1 MSDLQQDIEDLERL
15 EQLSLKKASALANL
29 LDEKLRQQD
38 RYIGLRTEMGITGS
52 DYGSPTYVMSWVATH
67 TLEWVGRNL
76 KMGSQMPFME
86 NYIDDHGRVQVD
98 EHNAEELK
106 QRAPDWTR
114 QPELAS
120 YLIHDKQRKF
130 STIVAVVCP
139 PWVDDPKSGNWGV
152 DGRAVRNAIDY
163 EALDT
168 EGRLCL
174 IDLSNTLIYALDGQ
188 HRVMGIQGVMAVR
201 DNGFL
206 ELKRRDGT
214 STNKTFTRQE
224 LLDRF
229 RVEIGELQALLTES
243 ISVEYI
249 PAVVAGETREE
260 ANRRIRDVFVCI
272 NSYAK
277 KTKPGETILLDESD
291 GFSIAARRIGTL
303 HSLFKSEAGDRVN
316 WASNSITRSAPHI
329 TTLDAIRTIAEHY
342 LPTIDSS
349 AYAPWRPLFTGQVP
363 LRPTEQELA
372 DANVELTAL
381 FDLIESMP
389 VFQRILRGDNVV
401 DIREFQD
408 EQNPQRIGHLMLRP
422 IGQQVFARAVAR
434 IIGGGA
440 MSPDQIRS
448 RLAHLDQ
455 EGAFRLSPPEN
466 LWYGVLYDRMR
477 NSIITRGENRELATK
492 LMVYLLKGGEEHNV
506 RKDLLRDVITNRM
519 DEKGERWLDFDGDWS
534 KKAVEDADLP
544 PP

>member
-1 MSDLQQDIEDLERL
+1 MSNIEQDIEDLERL
-15 EQLSLKKASALANL
+15 EQFSLKKASTLANL
-29 LDEKLRQQD
+29 LDEKLQQQN
-38 RYIGLRTEMGITGS
+38 RYIGLRTEMGVTGS
-52 DYGSPTYVMSWVATH
+52 QYGSPTYVPSWLSTH

-86 NYIDDHGRVQVD
+86 NYIDEHGRIQVD

-139 PWVDDPKSGNWGV
+139 PWVDNPRSPNWGV
-152 DGRAVRNAIDY
+152 DGRAVENAIRFD
-163 EALDT
+163 ALDT
-168 EGRLCL
+168 QGRVCL
-174 IDLSNTLIYALDGQ
+174 IDLTNALIYALDGQ

-206 ELKRRDGT
+206 EIKKRDGT

-277 KTKPGETILLDESD
+277 KTKAGETILLDESD
-291 GFSIAARRIGTL
+291 GFSIIARRIGTS
-303 HSLFKSEAGDRVN
+303 HSLFKADAGDRVN
-316 WASNSITRSAPHI
+316 WASNSITKSGLQI
-329 TTLDAIRTIAEHY
+329 TTLDSIRTIAAAY
-342 LPTIDSS
+342 LPAIDNST
-349 AYAPWRPLFTGQVP
+349 YTPWKPLFKDQVP

-372 DANVELTAL
+372 AAYQDLTAL
-381 FDLIESMP
+381 FDLIQSMP
-389 VFQRILRGDNVV
+389 VFQKILRGDSVV
-401 DIREFQD
+401 EAREFPD
-408 EQNPQRIGHLMLRP
+408 ENNPDRTGHLMLRP
-422 IGQQVFARAVAR
+422 IGQQVFASAVAR
-434 IIGGGA
+434 IVGA
-440 MSPDQIRS
+440 GIMSVDQLRS
-448 RLAHLDQ
+448 RLAKLDDG
-455 EGAFRLSPPEN
+455 GAFRGGIAAAGPEHAAR
-466 LWYGVLYDRMR
+466 WRVDR
-477 NSIITRGENRELATK
+477 A
-492 LMVYLLKGGEEHNV
+492 
-506 RKDLLRDVITNRM
+506 RDVAFE
-519 DEKGERWLDFDGDWS
+519 DDPLAPDGRIGHRRRREQRLGVGMPGI
-534 KKAVEDADLP
+534 AV
-544 PP
+544 

>member
-1 MSDLQQDIEDLERL
+1 MSNIEQDIEDLERL
-15 EQLSLKKASALANL
+15 EQFSLKKASTLANL
-29 LDEKLRQQD
+29 LDEKLQQQN
-38 RYIGLRTEMGITGS
+38 RYIGLRTEMGVTGS
-52 DYGSPTYVMSWVATH
+52 QYGSPTYVPSWLSTH

-86 NYIDDHGRVQVD
+86 NYIDEHGRIQVD

-139 PWVDDPKSGNWGV
+139 PWVDNPRSPNWGV
-152 DGRAVRNAIDY
+152 DGRAVENAIRFD
-163 EALDT
+163 ALDT
-168 EGRLCL
+168 QGRVCL
-174 IDLSNTLIYALDGQ
+174 IDLTNALIYALDGQ

-206 ELKRRDGT
+206 EIKKRDGT

-277 KTKPGETILLDESD
+277 KTKAGETILLDESD
-291 GFSIAARRIGTL
+291 GFSIIARRIGTS
-303 HSLFKSEAGDRVN
+303 HSLFKADAGDRVN
-316 WASNSITRSAPHI
+316 WASNSITKSGLQI
-329 TTLDAIRTIAEHY
+329 TTLDSIRTIAAAY
-342 LPTIDSS
+342 LPAIDNST
-349 AYAPWRPLFTGQVP
+349 YTPWKPLFKDQVA

-372 DANVELTAL
+372 AAY
-381 FDLIESMP
+381 
-389 VFQRILRGDNVV
+389 
-401 DIREFQD
+401 QD
-408 EQNPQRIGHLMLRP
+408 
-422 IGQQVFARAVAR
+422 
-434 IIGGGA
+434 
-440 MSPDQIRS
+440 
-448 RLAHLDQ
+448 
-455 EGAFRLSPPEN
+455 
-466 LWYGVLYDRMR
+466 
-477 NSIITRGENRELATK
+477 
-492 LMVYLLKGGEEHNV
+492 
-506 RKDLLRDVITNRM
+506 
-519 DEKGERWLDFDGDWS
+519 
-534 KKAVEDADLP
+534 
-544 PP
+544 